1 MESCFDC
8 KLEFHYPMNKDHFES
23 LLQESKLCSQ
33 TSKSLTKGTNST
45 HLVNSDYG
53 ENRKRDCLI
62 VADDVSCLADTSQK
76 FASFLTVARKSKYHC
91 VYILHTIHPEKSIW
105 RSILPQT
112 NILNIFPAPIPLTS
126 VKKILEANCVCKT
139 TGNVSINSLRLTRLF
154 SKLANDENGENLILI
169 LDCEGFNPNG
179 PGRFK
184 TQAENPHLQTCYF
197 NLADGYPRYN
207 LLISKRVNTDV
218 DNNEIYFNIEGIKSQ
233 ANN

>member
-8 KLEFHYPMNKDHFES
+8 KLEFHYPTNKDHFES
-23 LLQESKLCSQ
+23 LLQEFKLCSQ

-154 SKLANDENGENLILI
+154 SKLANT
-169 LDCEGFNPNG
+169 
-179 PGRFK
+179 K
-184 TQAENPHLQTCYF
+184 TVK
-197 NLADGYPRYN
+197 
-207 LLISKRVNTDV
+207 I
-218 DNNEIYFNIEGIKSQ
+218 
-233 ANN
+233 